1 MNIFVGSFK
10 IKIGCNFKE
19 IFPRAS
25 VSQVRSEEFY
35 CVFQDTFFFFLK
47 NKASK
52 HHRAL
57 LFSGILK
64 FSVHASKQFSG
75 RKSFL
80 VVQSWTG
87 KLEASVKI

>member
-10 IKIGCNFKE
+10 IKMCCDFKE
-19 IFPRAS
+19 VFPRAL
-25 VSQVRSEEFY
+25 VAQVRSKEFY
-35 CVFQDTFFFFLK
+35 YVYSGYFFFLK
-47 NKASK
+47 NKASE

-64 FSVHASKQFSG
+64 FSFHASKQFSG